1 MAAIAIVSRVDSVL
15 VTSAFMDVAFTLPLS
30 RAVGKCRSGV
40 GDVCFRIFAAS
51 APQFGS
57 KLSLPLQK
65 SFFLRRENNFAR
77 RRAASMATRILTP
90 VGSVVVS
97 CSDNGGA
104 SSSLSEKRVLV
115 GCGGASLDFLA
126 SVKTFPQPDEK
137 IRTTELQ
144 VHGGGNVGNA
154 LTAAARLGLD
164 CRIFTKVANDGPGT
178 QILAELRSDGIDVS
192 NVVVAEGVS
201 PFTYV
206 IVDKEKS
213 TRTCIHTPGSPP
225 LQPQELTPII
235 INKLLNRVD
244 LVYFDG
250 RLAETALLLAEE
262 ASKRQL
268 PILVDAERLREG
280 LDDMLAYAT
289 YVVASSKFPQS
300 WTSAPTVAEALLKMM
315 LRLPRLKFVIVTLG
329 SSGCIMLERL
339 TPESSDAG
347 IEDGVVDVNS
357 LVESL
362 SREAD
367 KLRGLLPTAVS
378 SKACRLSTAGVNNTD
393 QQIWARIVV
402 GTAEAIPPSE
412 LVDTTGAG
420 DGFIGGVMYGILAG
434 LSPERLLAL
443 GATVGAASCRALG
456 ARPGLP
462 YRMDNKVV
470 SLV

>member
-1 MAAIAIVSRVDSVL
+1 MAVSS
-15 VTSAFMDVAFTLPLS
+15 
-30 RAVGKCRSGV
+30 
-40 GDVCFRIFAAS
+40 
-51 APQFGS
+51 
-57 KLSLPLQK
+57 
-65 SFFLRRENNFAR
+65 
-77 RRAASMATRILTP
+77 
-90 VGSVVVS
+90 
-97 CSDNGGA
+97 SDNGGA
-104 SSSLSEKRVLV
+104 SSSLEEKRVLV
-115 GCGGASLDFLA
+115 GCGGAALDFLA
-126 SVKTFPQPDEK
+126 SVETFPQPDDK

-144 VHGGGNVGNA
+144 VQGGGNVGNA

-164 CRIFTKVANDGPGT
+164 CRIFTKVANDGPGS
-178 QILAELRSDGIDVS
+178 QILAELRSDGVDVS
-192 NVVVAEGVS
+192 SVVVAEGVS

-206 IVDKEKS
+206 IVDAEKN

-225 LQPQELTPII
+225 LQPQELTPAII
-235 INKLLNRVD
+235 DTLLNRAD

-268 PILVDAERLREG
+268 PMLVDAERLREG
-280 LDDMLAYAT
+280 LDDLLAYAT
-289 YVVASSKFPQS
+289 YVVSSAKFPQS

-329 SSGCIMLERL
+329 ASGCIMLERHS
-339 TPESSDAG
+339 PESNEAG
-347 IEDGVVDVNS
+347 IEDGAVDVNA

-362 SREAD
+362 SRDAD
-367 KLRGLLPTAVS
+367 KLRGLHPTAVS
-378 SKACRLSTAGVNNTD
+378 SKVCRLSTVDADNIE
-393 QQIWARIVV
+393 QRIWGRVFV

-420 DGFIGGVMYGILAG
+420 DGFIGGVMYAILAG
-434 LSPERLLAL
+434 LSPEKMLAL

-462 YRMDNKVV
+462 TRMDSKVV